1 MYPVDALS
9 DALRSLRI
17 SGSMFIDAD
26 LKAPWAVVTPS
37 SRDIA
42 CALGNEHD
50 HVIPYHL
57 VTEGECLVTVE
68 GAATPL
74 AAGDMALFPQGHV
87 HVLGSHENVAPLPL
101 RKEFVEAVL
110 ARRSV
115 LPIRHGGDGRTVKLL
130 CGFFTLERWGAEHL
144 TMGLPALITARI
156 GTRGGQELLA
166 AVARGSIDAKLAGGP
181 GSDALVCKLSEIL
194 FIEALRQFVSQG
206 FVPARGWLA
215 GLRDPAIR
223 HALALLH
230 SLPQQDW
237 DIQSLAATCAFSR
250 SKFAAAFTRLV
261 GSSPMKYLAQWRM
274 ILAARDLS
282 DGGVSV
288 KQLAERYRYGSEAA
302 FAKAFRKIF
311 GTPPAAFRRGQHGSS
326 KSSENQEI
334 H

>member
-1 MYPVDALS
+1 
-9 DALRSLRI
+9 
-17 SGSMFIDAD
+17 
-26 LKAPWAVVTPS
+26 
-37 SRDIA
+37 
-42 CALGNEHD
+42 
-50 HVIPYHL
+50 
-57 VTEGECLVTVE
+57 
-68 GAATPL
+68 
-74 AAGDMALFPQGHV
+74 
-87 HVLGSHENVAPLPL
+87 
-101 RKEFVEAVL
+101 
-110 ARRSV
+110 
-115 LPIRHGGDGRTVKLL
+115 
-130 CGFFTLERWGAEHL
+130 
-144 TMGLPALITARI
+144 
-156 GTRGGQELLA
+156 
-166 AVARGSIDAKLAGGP
+166 
-181 GSDALVCKLSEIL
+181 VCKLSEIL

-215 GLRDPAIR
+215 GLRDPAIG

-282 DGGVSV
+282 DRGVSV

>member
-42 CALGNEHD
+42 SALGND
-50 HVIPYHL
+50 QDRVIPFHL
-57 VTEGECLVTVE
+57 LTEGECFVTLE
-68 GAATPL
+68 GAATQL

-87 HVLGSHENVAPLPL
+87 HVLASHENVAPLPL
-101 RKEFVEAVL
+101 RKEFLQAVL
-110 ARRSV
+110 ARRNV
-115 LPIRHGGDGRTVKLL
+115 LPIRHGGDGKRVRLL

-144 TMGLPALITARI
+144 TFGLPALITARI

-166 AVARGSIDAKLAGGP
+166 AVARASIDAKRAGGP

-194 FIEALRQFVSQG
+194 FIDALRQFVSQG
-206 FVPARGWLA
+206 HVPARGWLA
-215 GLRDPAIR
+215 GLRDPAIG

-230 SLPQQDW
+230 SLPQHDWSIQD
-237 DIQSLAATCAFSR
+237 LAETCAFSR
-250 SKFAAAFTRLV
+250 SKFVASFTRLV
-261 GSSPMKYLAQWRM
+261 GSSPIKYLAQWRM

-282 DGGVSV
+282 DDVVSV
-288 KQLAERYRYGSEAA
+288 KQVAERYRYSSEAA
-302 FAKAFRKIF
+302 FTKAFRKTF
-311 GTPPAAFRRGQHGSS
+311 GTPPAAFRRGQHRRTT
-326 KSSENQEI
+326 SSENLEI